1 VSIACCALLWLLA
14 SGESRPKRHRGTVEA
29 VTRSPVR
36 AAASGLGSIAKPVG
50 SLPLRIPSPLEE
62 LHDERLAMAGVRVL
76 LKRDDLINPDVPG
89 NKWRK
94 LKYNLAEV
102 ERSGQHTLLTFG
114 GAYSNH
120 IRATA
125 AAGDYFGFATIGVI
139 RGEEHLP
146 LNDSL
151 AYAVRHGMRLTYL
164 DRGSYRQKHDPV
176 VIARLQQAFGGF
188 YLVPEGGSNG
198 PGVRGCAEIPAEIPD
213 DFDVI
218 CCPCGTGGTLAGIA
232 LGLRPGQRAL
242 GFSVLKN
249 GGFLADEVSRL
260 QREAADRNVGRWDIE
275 LGYHFGGYAKTTPEL
290 TAFVADFKRR
300 HGLLLDRVYVAKMMY
315 GIMDLSRNGR
325 FASGSTVIAV
335 ITG

>member
-1 VSIACCALLWLLA
+1 MAAGA
-14 SGESRPKRHRGTVEA
+14 SHAGRKLRPNRGQRATQSTVEA
-29 VTRSPVR
+29 VTRSPARVGATGPGGIPER
-36 AAASGLGSIAKPVG
+36 AG
-50 SLPLRIPSPLEE
+50 SLPLRIPSPLQE
-62 LHDERLAMAGVRVL
+62 LRDERLTSAGVRL
-76 LKRDDLINPDVPG
+76 LIKRDDLINPDVPG

-94 LKYNLAEV
+94 LKYNLAEAQ
-102 ERSGQHTLLTFG
+102 RSGHHTLLTFG

-125 AAGDYFGFATIGVI
+125 AAGESFGFATIGVI

-146 LNDSL
+146 LNETL
-151 AYAVRHGMRLTYL
+151 AYAVGRGMRLTYL
-164 DRGSYRQKHDPV
+164 DRGTYRQKHDPA
-176 VIARLQQAFGGF
+176 VIARLRQQLGGF

-198 PGVRGCAEIPAEIPD
+198 LGVRGCAEIPAEIAG

-232 LGLRPGQRAL
+232 LGLRPGQRAI

-249 GGFLADEVSRL
+249 GGFLADEVIRL
-260 QREAADRNVGRWDIE
+260 QQEAAGRNVGCWDIE

-290 TAFVADFKRR
+290 TAFAADFKRR
-300 HGLLLDRVYVAKMMY
+300 HGLVLDGVYVAKMMY
-315 GIMDLSRNGR
+315 GIMDLVRSGL

>member
-1 VSIACCALLWLLA
+1 
-14 SGESRPKRHRGTVEA
+14 
-29 VTRSPVR
+29 VTR
-36 AAASGLGSIAKPVG
+36 LGSIPEPAG
-50 SLPLRIPSPLEE
+50 ALPLCIPSPLEE
-62 LHDERLAMAGVRVL
+62 LRDDRLARAGVRL
-76 LKRDDLINPDVPG
+76 ALKRDDLINPDVPG

-94 LKYNLAEV
+94 LKYNLAEAQ
-102 ERSGQHTLLTFG
+102 RLGHRTLLTFG

-125 AAGDYFGFATIGVI
+125 AAGEHFGFAAVGVI

-151 AYAVRHGMRLTYL
+151 AYAVRRGMRLTYL
-164 DRGSYRQKHDPV
+164 DRGTYRHKHDAA
-176 VIARLQQAFGGF
+176 VIARLRQEFGSF

-198 PGVRGCAEIPAEIPD
+198 LGVRGCAEIPAEIPD

-232 LGLRPGQRAL
+232 LGLRPGRRAI

-249 GGFLADEVSRL
+249 GGFLADEVIRL
-260 QREAADRNVGRWDIE
+260 QQEAAGRDVGCWNIE
-275 LGYHFGGYAKTTPEL
+275 LGYHFGGYARTTPEL
-290 TAFVADFKRR
+290 AAFIADFKHR
-300 HGLLLDRVYVAKMMY
+300 HGLLLDRVYIAKMMY
-315 GIMDLSRNGR
+315 GIIDFARKGR